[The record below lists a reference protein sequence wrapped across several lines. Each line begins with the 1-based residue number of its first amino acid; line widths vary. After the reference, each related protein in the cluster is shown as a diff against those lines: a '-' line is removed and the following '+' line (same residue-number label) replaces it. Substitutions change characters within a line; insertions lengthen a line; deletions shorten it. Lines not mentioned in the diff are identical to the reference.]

1 MAAGRTVH
9 TQKNRVNRQ
18 GQYVYG
24 NVVTKPSY
32 EPQRRTSA
40 PKRKKNVSRRVSQNR
55 KKALAM
61 NRAYVTFLAVA
72 AIFALILCVNYVQMQ
87 SRITSHS
94 KEVSS
99 LQKELAD
106 LKEQNNTKYNS
117 VMDSVNLDE
126 IREKAMNELGMVYAT
141 SDQVI
146 EYESPSGDYVKQ
158 DQEKTNFEKNLQNY
172 AKKASITLRGDCTGF
187 CFIGRKNYLY
197 QCF

>member
-61 NRAYVTFLAVA
+61 NRAYVIISCGGSNICTDSVRELRADAVKNYKSFKRSKFLAEGA
-72 AIFALILCVNYVQMQ
+72 C
-87 SRITSHS
+87 R
-94 KEVSS
+94 
-99 LQKELAD
+99 
-106 LKEQNNTKYNS
+106 
-117 VMDSVNLDE
+117 
-126 IREKAMNELGMVYAT
+126 
-141 SDQVI
+141 
-146 EYESPSGDYVKQ
+146 
-158 DQEKTNFEKNLQNY
+158 FEG
-172 AKKASITLRGDCTGF
+172 AE
-187 CFIGRKNYLY
+187 
-197 QCF
+197 

>member
-32 EPQRRTSA
+32 EPQRRTSV

-126 IREKAMNELGMVYAT
+126 LGMVYAT

-146 EYESPSGDYVKQ
+146 EYDRPSGDYVKQ
-158 DQEKTNFEKNLQNY
+158 YEGIPEDGVLAQSDKN
-172 AKKASITLRGDCTGF
+172 AK
-187 CFIGRKNYLY
+187 
-197 QCF
+197 

>member
-61 NRAYVTFLAVA
+61 NRAYVTD
-72 AIFALILCVNYVQMQ
+72 
-87 SRITSHS
+87 R
-94 KEVSS
+94 K
-99 LQKELAD
+99 
-106 LKEQNNTKYNS
+106 S
-117 VMDSVNLDE
+117 VV
-126 IREKAMNELGMVYAT
+126 
-141 SDQVI
+141 
-146 EYESPSGDYVKQ
+146 
-158 DQEKTNFEKNLQNY
+158 
-172 AKKASITLRGDCTGF
+172 
-187 CFIGRKNYLY
+187 
-197 QCF
+197 

>member
-99 LQKELAD
+99 LQKEL
-106 LKEQNNTKYNS
+106 
-117 VMDSVNLDE
+117 DE
-126 IREKAMNELGMVYAT
+126 IRETAMNELGMVYAT

-158 DQEKTNFEKNLQNY
+158 YEGIPEDGVLAQSDKN
-172 AKKASITLRGDCTGF
+172 AK
-187 CFIGRKNYLY
+187 
-197 QCF
+197 